1 MNVISLVISFL
12 WPLLVGGIVGMAI
25 ALNLAR

>member
-12 WPLLVGGIVGMAI
+12 WLLLIEGIVGLAI